1 MRFLPFLA
9 ILIVGAGTL
18 LLGVDLMT
26 LPQKPAAQLTGA
38 PPKPLVS
45 APNKLAQHEADLR
58 AENTEGDSGRPLTP
72 LYPASPGSAK
82 DVRVVYP
89 PNNQPTDQPSDQT
102 AAATETT
109 GAAPAGE
116 QKAAVAAT
124 ADSNAPTPQ
133 PQQTHTEA
141 PQPAQ
146 KPQPV
151 KVEEPFAQKPA
162 QGAVEHVSDHC
173 DVQAC
178 ASAYASFRASDC
190 TYQPFEGARRVCT
203 APPSQRS
210 VQSARP
216 HEFATRPERIA
227 SPRPREAGPRTSQSI
242 EALDDGDADIDAP
255 PARGRRLIV
264 IERPD
269 DNNGYEDQGY
279 RPWR

>member
-26 LPQKPAAQLTGA
+26 LSQKPVAQLTG
-38 PPKPLVS
+38 

-58 AENTEGDSGRPLTP
+58 AENTESDSSRPLTP
-72 LYPASPGSAK
+72 LYPASPGGAK

-89 PNNQPTDQPSDQT
+89 PNNQPSDQT
-102 AAATETT
+102 AAAKETT
-109 GAAPAGE
+109 GAAPAAESKSEPKPEPKSEPRPDVAKTGDG
-116 QKAAVAAT
+116 AVPPQ
-124 ADSNAPTPQ
+124 SAP
-133 PQQTHTEA
+133 E

-146 KPQPV
+146 KPQSA
-151 KVEEPFAQKPA
+151 KAEEPSAQKTA
-162 QGAVEHVSDHC
+162 QGAVEHISNRC

-210 VQSARP
+210 AQG
-216 HEFATRPERIA
+216 TRPERIA
-227 SPRPREAGPRTSQSI
+227 LPRLREAGPRASRSI
-242 EALDDGDADIDAP
+242 ESLDDDDTDIDAP

-264 IERPD
+264 IGRPD
-269 DNNGYEDQGY
+269 DYSGYEGRSY
-279 RPWR
+279 GPWH